1 MKTSIQR
8 ALLAITLF
16 IPFLAS
22 AQTVEE
28 ITDVFWNQSSC
39 RELTQE
45 RRIAMTKMQSHADTF
60 THKQFNEYLSAP
72 LGSEKERI
80 IGQTELRSATGFSL
94 GAPRFAHIGAF
105 VNLNLPIFICGV
117 GICFAFI
124 GV

>member
-1 MKTSIQR
+1 MKTFIQR

-45 RRIAMTKMQSHADTF
+45 RRTAMAKMQSHADTF

-72 LGSEKERI
+72 LGSEKDRI
-80 IGQTELRSATGFSL
+80 IGQTELMKFYNMALDKLLAEIPATKVKKGEV
-94 GAPRFAHIGAF
+94 A
-105 VNLNLPIFICGV
+105 V
-117 GICFAFI
+117 
-124 GV
+124 